1 MKQLTLLFLL
11 FILGFQTQ
19 AQQRFWVFLEQP
31 DHNSTAALLNPE
43 QEGDAERLRSM
54 AMLSNRALERRE
66 RLNIPLRESD
76 LSFKSYGRSF
86 VERRLRERGYTV
98 RGYSRWL
105 RAYSV
110 EVESKSEL
118 EDFISEFRYFE
129 NGCGMEKARH
139 LTIRPIHSM
148 QVQRV
153 NQTLPLANPMIP
165 AAVPPRGNHWYNYGE
180 AYSQTDMVNGHFLH
194 DEGYDGRDMLIAVL
208 DGSFFGADEYGG
220 LARIY
225 DEGRIVAE
233 YDFVNGDTNV
243 YRGTGTHGSRV
254 FSIMGA
260 DVDGRMV
267 GAAPKASYALLRT
280 EDEQSETHIEEDNW
294 IFAMEFADSIG
305 ADVINT
311 SLGYTTFDSGVDY
324 TPADMDGRTAV
335 VTYGAT
341 MAHRAGMVV
350 VSSAGNSGATSWRII
365 SAPADADSILA
376 VGAVDSNEVVGLF
389 SSRGPSADGRV
400 KPDVMAQGV
409 LTSHLGTF
417 GVVTRGNGT
426 SFSSPVIA
434 GFAACFWQANP
445 EASNYEIMEWIRQ
458 SSDRYGRPNSD
469 YGYGIPDFRLAMALS
484 GATEADDET
493 LVYPNPTSG
502 WVNIRM
508 PDAGP
513 ISYSVATST
522 GHEVQSGEISFPQ
535 NTSLR
540 LSQTLTN
547 GVYILTLH
555 STSEPVV
562 VRLVL
567 NR

>member
-11 FILGFQTQ
+11 TILGIHTQ
-19 AQQRFWVFLEQP
+19 AQQRYWVFLDELENKP
-31 DHNSTAALLNPE
+31 
-43 QEGDAERLRSM
+43 AESLTDSDWEADQQRLKKV
-54 AMLSNRALERRE
+54 ANLSDRAIERRE
-66 RLNIPLRESD
+66 RLNIPLRTTDVSRGN
-76 LSFKSYGRSF
+76 YW
-86 VERRLRERGYTV
+86 VERALHARGFRI

-110 EVESKSEL
+110 EVESETEL
-118 EDFISEFRYFE
+118 KAFTEAFTYTND
-129 NGCGMEKARH
+129 GCGMSEAH
-139 LTIRPIHSM
+139 TLTFQPVRSM
-148 QVQRV
+148 KVQRAL
-153 NQTLPLANPMIP
+153 NTLPLNSSS
-165 AAVPPRGNHWYNYGE
+165 AVKAVAPHSHHWYNYGE
-180 AYSQTDMVNGHFLH
+180 AYSQTDMVNGHYLH
-194 DEGYDGRDMLIAVL
+194 DQGFDGRDMVIAVL

-225 DEGRIVAE
+225 DEGRVLAE

-267 GAAPKASYALLRT
+267 GSAPKASYALLRT
-280 EDEQSETHIEEDNW
+280 EDEQSETHIEEDHW
-294 IFAMEFADSIG
+294 IFAMEFADSLG

-324 TPADMDGRTAV
+324 TPADMDGRTAI

-350 VSSAGNSGATSWRII
+350 VSSAGNSGATNWRII

-376 VGAVDSNEVVGLF
+376 VGAVDSNEVVALF

-409 LTSHLGTF
+409 LTSHLGSF
-417 GVVTRGNGT
+417 GVVVQGNGT

-445 EASNYEIMEWIRQ
+445 DASNYQIMDWIRQ
-458 SSDRYGRPNSD
+458 SFDRFGNPNAD
-469 YGYGIPDFRLAMALS
+469 YGYGIPDFKLAMS
-484 GATEADDET
+484 IGGAIDAIEAY
-493 LVYPNPTSG
+493 LIYPNPTTGSL
-502 WVNIRM
+502 VIRT
-508 PDAGP
+508 PVTTP
-513 ISYSVATST
+513 LEYSITNSI
-522 GHEVQSGEISFPQ
+522 GQEVQSGEIAFPQ
-535 NTSLR
+535 NGYLQ
-540 LSQTLTN
+540 LSPALSN
-547 GVYILTLH
+547 GVYLLTLG
-555 STSEPVV
+555 TDEERVV
-562 VRLVL
+562 SRIVL
-567 NR
+567 QK